1 MDKTNNFTQTADTKA
16 KTSED
21 KVNFASSFSC
31 QVLLRAVSESGI
43 KDSVWGFYQSP
54 SGQLEFAGEF
64 TLGENQKFEDLWQS
78 KDLEKA
84 SILDT
89 SPGSTLGECFFR
101 TESLSSNTYVYL
113 KDGFEISDSDT
124 FAFLTHVGS
133 LLVAVKYKNTY
144 VLSNIL
150 EKNIDTFSKFSKLTL
165 FIIKEIAPETLFTVL
180 YSGFENH
187 SMFYK
192 FYKSNFLLSEAGK
205 DVANL
210 LYYAAKEDLSP
221 VPEKESPEEMFIRY
235 FKNTPGKTI
244 TLPVIGMNFYSWKD
258 QVSDFRELTE
268 TTNLITNFVQV
279 NEIKEKIL
287 SSLRVSVQAE
297 PYNPHDHN
305 ALGVYIDSIN
315 EAKFGKHYLVRAGY
329 LRSKASAILRQ
340 AFPSKFNFKG
350 KIEIIDSDTI
360 KGLDTDFSIVV
371 RLYI

>member
-1 MDKTNNFTQTADTKA
+1 MDKTNNFMQSADTDAKA
-16 KTSED
+16 PEN

-31 QVLLRAVSESGI
+31 QVLLRAVSESGM
-43 KDSVWGFYQSP
+43 KDSAWGFYQSP

-64 TLGENQKFEDLWQS
+64 PLEENRKFEDLWQS
-78 KDLEKA
+78 GDLEKA
-84 SILDT
+84 GILDS

-101 TESLSSNTYVYL
+101 TESLSFNTYVYL

-124 FAFLTHVGS
+124 FAFLIHVGS

-150 EKNIDTFSKFSKLTL
+150 EKNIAAFSKFLKLTL
-165 FIIKEIAPETLFTVL
+165 FMIKEIAPETLFTVL

-192 FYKSNFLLSEAGK
+192 FYKSNFLLSEAEK
-205 DVANL
+205 DVAIL
-210 LYYAAKEDLSP
+210 LYYAAKEELSP
-221 VPEKESPEEMFIRY
+221 VPEKESPAEMFIRY
-235 FKNTPGKTI
+235 FKNNPGKTI
-244 TLPVIGMNFYSWKD
+244 TLPVIGMDFYSWKE
-258 QVSDFRELTE
+258 QVSGFRELTE
-268 TTNLITNFVQV
+268 TTNLAANFGQV

-315 EAKFGKHYLVRAGY
+315 EAKSGKHYLIRAGY

>member
-1 MDKTNNFTQTADTKA
+1 MDKINNFTQTADTKA

-31 QVLLRAVSESGI
+31 QVLLRAVSESGM
-43 KDSVWGFYQSP
+43 KDSAWGFYQSP

-64 TLGENQKFEDLWQS
+64 TLEENRKFEDLWQS
-78 KDLEKA
+78 GDLEKA
-84 SILDT
+84 GILDS

-101 TESLSSNTYVYL
+101 TESLSFNTYVYL

-165 FIIKEIAPETLFTVL
+165 FMIKEIAPETLFTVL

-205 DVANL
+205 DVAIL
-210 LYYAAKEDLSP
+210 LYYAAKEELSP
-221 VPEKESPEEMFIRY
+221 VPEKESPAEMFIRY
-235 FKNTPGKTI
+235 FKNNPGKTI
-244 TLPVIGMNFYSWKD
+244 TLPVIGLDFYSWKE
-258 QVSDFRELTE
+258 QVSGFRELTE
-268 TTNLITNFVQV
+268 TTNLAA
-279 NEIKEKIL
+279 
-287 SSLRVSVQAE
+287 SS
-297 PYNPHDHN
+297 N
-305 ALGVYIDSIN
+305 
-315 EAKFGKHYLVRAGY
+315 
-329 LRSKASAILRQ
+329 KASNS
-340 AFPSKFNFKG
+340 SKFVLAQT
-350 KIEIIDSDTI
+350 S
-360 KGLDTDFSIVV
+360 
-371 RLYI
+371 